1 MALTFQQKERG
12 TWSFNGV
19 GVKST
24 ADELDS
30 ATPTITSGAGGP
42 TSTEPDGSIY
52 LRTDAPDADWSIYAR
67 ISSAWVALKGKT
79 A

>member
-19 GVKST
+19 GVKAS

-30 ATPTITSGAGGP
+30 ATPTITSGSGVP
-42 TSTEPDGSIY
+42 SSTEPAGSLY
-52 LRTDAPDADWSIYAR
+52 LRTGSSNADTALYVM
-67 ISSAWVALKGKT
+67 ISTTWT
-79 A
+79 AILGAS